1 MTVRQANTTN
11 DGRITTIDEMAAYL
25 ADSAIR
31 NKSRMRADGGDS
43 IRNVVA
49 DVLTSDQAAGYDARL
64 LETDIALLVWGDAD
78 GDGNVSI
85 FGDDDGIL
93 DPMRLKRARKVE
105 PLARYI
111 RDRLTDY
118 RDDDAAEW
126 RLAHGTTV

>member
-1 MTVRQANTTN
+1 MPVRQANTN
-11 DGRITTIDEMAAYL
+11 DSGHITTIDEMAAYL

-31 NKSRMRADGGDS
+31 NKPHMRANGDS

-49 DVLTSDQAAGYDARL
+49 DVLTDDQAAGYDARL
-64 LETDIALLVWGDAD
+64 LETDIARLVWDDAD
-78 GDGNVSI
+78 GDGNISI

-111 RDRLTDY
+111 RDRLIEY
-118 RDDDAAEW
+118 RNSDEAVAW
-126 RLAHGTTV
+126 RRANVA